1 MNTRGLRM
9 FGAQRH
15 LATMTAIALVAL
27 FATAL
32 PGHAEPRATDATEV
46 IAAALPAQIG
56 TLDPARWC
64 KPVVHLGL
72 GDDASPLTCWLHL
85 TSEQPTVLP
94 DDLLG
99 MNFGDQPPWGDID
112 VEAIATELDRYEQQL
127 ETERADAERPT
138 SNPRTP
144 SPTGTATVSTEPKL
158 DGLSDAELDHQ
169 CWTLQNPKACDL
181 LWDRAASGG
190 GSGGNSGSTA
200 PPPVEDTQE
209 YELYDY
215 SQHHGEHAAWHEEMK
230 QRAQSQVDAQCG
242 GKGSATWYSDGT
254 ILVSCD

>member
-1 MNTRGLRM
+1 MRTRKNWH
-9 FGAQRH
+9 FGAQRT
-15 LATMTAIALVAL
+15 LAVALPVALIALL
-27 FATAL
+27 
-32 PGHAEPRATDATEV
+32 
-46 IAAALPAQIG
+46 AAALPGQAEGQAEVKATEVAWTAAV

-72 GDDASPLTCWLHL
+72 VDDASPLTCWLHL

-94 DDLLG
+94 EDLLG

-158 DGLSDAELDHQ
+158 DGLSDAELDHH

-215 SQHHGEHAAWHEEMK
+215 SQHHDEHAAWHEEMK